1 MKITLSKLIHVNNCQ
16 ICGDHTYLPEE
27 CERCKKRA
35 CLKDDCVKM
44 IDAEFCGVSGKTDL
58 WQQIVKAHDA
68 ST

>member
-1 MKITLSKLIHVNNCQ
+1 MKITLSNLVHVQDCQ
-16 ICGDHTYLPEE
+16 ICGEHTYLPQQ

-35 CLKDDCVKM
+35 CLNDDCVKM

-58 WQQIVKAHDA
+58 WQRIVRVHDV

>member
-1 MKITLSKLIHVNNCQ
+1 MKITLSNLVHVQDCQ
-16 ICGDHTYLPEE
+16 ICGEHTYLPQQ

-58 WQQIVKAHDA
+58 WQRIVRLYDV